1 MTLVHLVDRS
11 RHSRRGAEGD
21 GDEPIS
27 YPVHRGVRIGLEGG
41 ERFLGLSPVL
51 FGIGDFRNV
60 CCNMVLVLP
69 GRSRKW
75 PFAVRL
81 PMRHGV
87 SAELLLVQDGAN
99 AVNPE
104 KIQGATMPYG

>member
-27 YPVHRGVRIGLEGG
+27 YLVHRGVRIGLEEG

-51 FGIGDFRNV
+51 FGIGGFRNV

-75 PFAVRL
+75 RRIHLKSVALRGTSADAPWCECRAL
-81 PMRHGV
+81 V
-87 SAELLLVQDGAN
+87 SPGWS
-99 AVNPE
+99 
-104 KIQGATMPYG
+104 